1 MQATIEKVSA
11 IHMFESCPQSKCAVS
26 YVIKQPQTGKLIN
39 LAIVYS
45 GWDFQLSNILY
56 CTDEITQMCTSG
68 KADVVVCGTSL
79 GSFFLYDLM
88 QIEETAIPGIK
99 LHYEQVLEF
108 KKPKIK
114 EYSYEKQQDA
124 LHKC

>member
-45 GWDFQLSNILY
+45 GWDF
-56 CTDEITQMCTSG
+56 
-68 KADVVVCGTSL
+68 
-79 GSFFLYDLM
+79 
-88 QIEETAIPGIK
+88 
-99 LHYEQVLEF
+99 
-108 KKPKIK
+108 
-114 EYSYEKQQDA
+114 
-124 LHKC
+124 